1 MLNENLEKI
10 KISKFPIFIIF
21 LDKNKEEDENKMLDI
36 ARTEIE
42 KIIKKDQFF
51 IIDFLKKRF

>member
-42 KIIKKDQFF
+42 KIIKKD
-51 IIDFLKKRF
+51 